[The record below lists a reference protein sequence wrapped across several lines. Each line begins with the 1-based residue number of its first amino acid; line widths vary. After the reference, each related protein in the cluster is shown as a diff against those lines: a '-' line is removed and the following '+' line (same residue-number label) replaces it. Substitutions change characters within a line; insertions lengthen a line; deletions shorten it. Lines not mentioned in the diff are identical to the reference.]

1 MESAA
6 GEQGGGGR
14 MMPDGSTGGGL
25 HKRVVLGSLELE
37 HRKLLG
43 MLANPSQRTL
53 SQEDDK
59 D

>member
-1 MESAA
+1 MGVQEVGFA
-6 GEQGGGGR
+6 R
-14 MMPDGSTGGGL
+14 
-25 HKRVVLGSLELE
+25 RVALGSLELE